1 MENNQNQETGKA
13 NKGIVVL
20 LVIIILVLGAVV
32 GVMFSKLSDQE
43 KKKIEVQEALE
54 DQKAIKKI
62 LEDDLI
68 DLQEKFGSLQT
79 NNDSLKTLA
88 SEQQERISKLL
99 AIQADNAYKI
109 RTYQKEL
116 ETLRTIL
123 KDLYYRVDSLN
134 QQNIALKKEKDDL
147 SKNLQAERVQT
158 ARLTEER
165 QHLTTTVQKAQ
176 VLSVAD
182 IQTIGLNNKGKDTPR
197 ARNIDKLKTCFTVR
211 ENLVTAAGERVFYL
225 VIINPA
231 KKSLTNKN
239 NDFFTMQEGNEIV
252 YTDKRTMDYENKD
265 IEVCIFSDNNGRL
278 TDGKY
283 EVRIYCEGYL
293 VGTSTFVLK

>member
-1 MENNQNQETGKA
+1 MESNKETGKA

-20 LVIIILVLGAVV
+20 LVIIVLALGAAV
-32 GVMFSKLSDQE
+32 GVMFSKLSDRE
-43 KKKIEVQEALE
+43 KDRVKMQEALE
-54 DQKAIKKI
+54 DQQAIKKI
-62 LEDDLI
+62 LEDDLV
-68 DLQEKFGSLQT
+68 DLQYQFGSLQT

-99 AIQADNAYKI
+99 AMQADNAYKI
-109 RTYQKEL
+109 KTYQKEL

-134 QQNIALKKEKDDL
+134 QLNIALKEERDEF
-147 SKNLQAERVQT
+147 SRNLQVERTHT

-165 QHLTTTVQKAQ
+165 QQLTTTVQKAQ
-176 VLSVAD
+176 VLSAAD
-182 IQTIGLNNKGKDTPR
+182 INTTGLTNKGKDTPR
-197 ARNIDKLKTCFTVR
+197 ARNVDKLKTCFIVR
-211 ENLVTAAGERVFYL
+211 ENLVAAAGERVFYL
-225 VIINPA
+225 AIINPA
-231 KKSLTNKN
+231 KKALTNKN
-239 NDFFTMQEGNEIV
+239 NDLFTTQEGNEIV
-252 YTDKRTMDYENKD
+252 YTDKRTIDYENKD
-265 IEVCIFSDNNGRL
+265 IEVCIFSENNGRL